1 MDAWTKA
8 VAEIAFSLKA
18 AGEVSPVI
26 SRPEGLFLVRYMAQK
41 AAVLRPFEAVSGEL
55 EQAERHQL
63 RNAAEREFE
72 RVIQQQY
79 PVQWQHP

>member
-1 MDAWTKA
+1 
-8 VAEIAFSLKA
+8 
-18 AGEVSPVI
+18 
-26 SRPEGLFLVRYMAQK
+26 MAQK